1 MIWAVGLAAAA
12 LVAAGVYLA
21 LGRDLLRLV
30 VGVSLLGSGINLVVV
45 SAGRVDTVVPPF
57 VDPAVGTLTAGVAN
71 PVPQALVLTAV
82 VIGFSLVCLS
92 FILLL
97 ALQGV
102 TGGRSVDDLVAAE
115 PPAGADGSAPVLDDD
130 AD

>member
-1 MIWAVGLAAAA
+1 MIWAVALAAGA

-45 SAGRVDTVVPPF
+45 SAGRVGTGLPPF
-57 VDPAVGTLTAGVAN
+57 VDPAVGSLAAGVAN
-71 PVPQALVLTAV
+71 PVPQALALTAV

-115 PPAGADGSAPVLDDD
+115 PPPHADGSAPVLDDHV
-130 AD
+130 